1 MSEVLKKRIVE
12 LEEKNRYIADSLLDA
27 IWIVDADTLKYEFIT
42 PSIEKMSG
50 YTDEETMNF
59 SVTNSLT
66 PDSLQ
71 RITTVLAEERKNFE
85 QGLKIVRTLELESVH
100 KDGSLY
106 WTEIKAK
113 FVKEP
118 DESLKI
124 VGVSREITERKA
136 AQKLQNDL
144 MSQLGEAL
152 AEKERLLKEVKM
164 LTGLLPICSGCKR
177 IRDEKNR
184 WWPLDAYV
192 QEHTE
197 ADLTHTVCPDCKEV
211 FYGDI

>member
-1 MSEVLKKRIVE
+1 MSKELKKRIVE

-50 YTDEETMNF
+50 YTDEETMNL
-59 SVTNSLT
+59 SVTDGLT
-66 PDSLQ
+66 PESLQ
-71 RITTVLAEERKNFE
+71 RIKTILAEERKRFE
-85 QGLKIVRTLELESVH
+85 QGLKTVRTLELEFVH

-113 FVKEP
+113 FVKEA
-118 DESLKI
+118 DGSLKI

-136 AQKLQNDL
+136 AQKRQNDL
-144 MSQLGEAL
+144 MFQLGETL
-152 AEKERLLKEVKM
+152 AEKERLLKEVKV
-164 LTGLLPICSGCKR
+164 LRGLLPICSGCKR
-177 IRDEKNR
+177 IRDDKNR
-184 WWPLDAYV
+184 WWPLDAYI

-197 ADLTHTVCPDCKEV
+197 ADLTHTLCPDCNEV
-211 FYGDI
+211 FYSDP